1 MIRRSPLLLAALL
14 AVAAEKPSLHQRI
27 DQFVAAG
34 SPDFT
39 GVTAPL
45 AADAEFLRRVYL
57 DLTGTIPSAEV
68 ARAFFKDASPDK
80 RRAVIDRLLASPEH
94 ARHLAHVLDVM
105 LMERRADKNVPRA
118 QWLEYLR
125 TSVAENK
132 PWDKLVNEILS
143 SDGVDPK
150 TRPAAKFF
158 LDRDGE
164 PNLITRDISRLFLGT
179 NFQCCQCHDHP
190 VVDDY
195 KQEHY
200 YGLFAFV
207 SRSAVLPDPA
217 LKLSVLAE
225 KGDGEVTFQSV
236 FDKAKVTKTT
246 GPRLP
251 NGSPLKEPMIEK
263 GKEYV
268 VAPAKGVRHIPAYSR
283 RARLGPELTAATD
296 VQFARNAANRL
307 WALMMG
313 RGVVHPLD
321 LDYRLNP
328 PSHPELLADLTDELL
343 ALKFDM
349 RAFLRELALSQ
360 TYQRSSEAPANVK
373 EPPLYSVAL
382 LKPLSPEQL
391 AWSLLQATGYTDAE
405 RKALAASATE
415 AALYARLSGQAA
427 PVVAAFANQPGAAA
441 TFDARVEQ
449 ALFLTNGPLLRTWL
463 PARAGNLTDRLT
475 PLQGDALADELYL
488 SVFTRLPSMEERK
501 DVADFLA
508 ARRDDRAKA
517 LQEMVWRC
525 WRRRSF
531 GSITEGVA
539 DRMEAGQATKGA
551 TP

>member
-1 MIRRSPLLLAALL
+1 MTRRPLLAAALL
-14 AVAAEKPSLHQRI
+14 ALAAVAADRPPLHERI
-27 DQFVAAG
+27 DQLVPAGRADFDKVAAPVA
-34 SPDFT
+34 S
-39 GVTAPL
+39 
-45 AADAEFLRRVYL
+45 DAEFVRRVYL
-57 DLTGTIPSAEV
+57 DLTGVVPSAET
-68 ARAFFKDASPDK
+68 ARAFLKDTSPDK
-80 RRAVIDRLLASPEH
+80 RRALIDRLLASPEH
-94 ARHLAHVLDVM
+94 ARHLAYVLDVM
-105 LMERRADKNVPRA
+105 LMERRPDKNVPRA

-132 PWDKLVNEILS
+132 PWDTLVNEILS

-179 NFQCCQCHDHP
+179 NYQCCQCHDHP

-207 SRSAVLPDPA
+207 SRSAAMPDPA
-217 LKLSVLAE
+217 LKLTVLAE

-236 FDKAKVTKTT
+236 FDKAKLTKTT

-251 NGSPLKEPMIEK
+251 NGAALKEPLIEK

-268 VAPAKGVRHIPAYSR
+268 VAPAKGVRHIPTYSR

-296 VQFARNAANRL
+296 TQFARNAANRL

-313 RGVVHPLD
+313 RGLVHPLD
-321 LDYRLNP
+321 LDHRHNP
-328 PSHPELLADLTDELL
+328 PSHPELLAVLTEEFV

-349 RAFLRELALSQ
+349 RAFLRELALSR
-360 TYQRSSEAPANVK
+360 TYQRSSEGPAGVQDV
-373 EPPLYSVAL
+373 PLYGVAL

-405 RKALAASATE
+405 RKALGAAATE
-415 AALYARLSGQAA
+415 AALYARMSGQAA
-427 PVVAAFANQPGAAA
+427 PVMAAFANQPGTPA

-463 PARAGNLTDRLT
+463 APRAGNLTDRLAL
-475 PLQGDALADELYL
+475 LQSDAIADELYL
-488 SVFTRLPSMEERK
+488 SVFTRPATAEERK

-517 LQEMVWRC
+517 LQEMVWALLASAEFR
-525 WRRRSF
+525 F
-531 GSITEGVA
+531 NH
-539 DRMEAGQATKGA
+539 
-551 TP
+551 